1 MAETNCSLLQ
11 QNHIP
16 NPKPLIFSQF
26 SDSDQTQLLPL
37 TTESFVMER
46 GPRYEAYADLREKK
60 LRSKNLIEVQKK
72 PEKVEVEKNQN
83 QSVSILTPPKKQVKF
98 QGNVNFTTPPK
109 RPKESSVL
117 TRSVPDFSSALR
129 KENRKPVSVLPPVM
143 ERSVTPPPA
152 GWKNGMVYG
161 KVGGGSKSVNSGEKR
176 SDGLMSRK
184 SYANMEELKGL
195 ATAARNGI
203 NGENRGG
210 RIPRGAGK
218 TVLGYRQF

>member
-1 MAETNCSLLQ
+1 MAEANCSLLQ
-11 QNHIP
+11 ENHLF
-16 NPKPLIFSQF
+16 NPKPLIVSQF
-26 SDSDQTQLLPL
+26 SDSDRTQLLPL

-60 LRSKNLIEVQKK
+60 LRSKNLIEVQKT

-83 QSVSILTPPKKQVKF
+83 KSVSVLTPPKKQVKF
-98 QGNVNFTTPPK
+98 QGNLNFTTPPR

-129 KENRKPVSVLPPVM
+129 KENRKPVAALPPVM

-152 GWKNGMVYG
+152 GWKNGKVYG
-161 KVGGGSKSVNSGEKR
+161 KVGGGSKSVNSGEKK

-184 SYANMEELKGL
+184 SYANMDELKGL
-195 ATAARNGI
+195 AAAARNGI
-203 NGENRGG
+203 NGGG
-210 RIPRGAGK
+210 RISRGVGK